1 MGGRGSAGGKGSSS
15 GIPAGASY
23 LEQKSEKWY
32 LSLSDKEKT
41 AVTAYTVTNYTKDP
55 NRKEMTDALDNALS
69 KFKTDKELVTF
80 RGVSG
85 EEFVDTL
92 FSGEV
97 KTTFKSTSTDVS
109 RAEAFA
115 KGQGG
120 YIIEYHI
127 KKGNHGAFLD
137 GGVPMSVEKEFLINR
152 NQKMKVVSSKGKKM
166 IVEIG

>member
-1 MGGRGSAGGKGSSS
+1 MGGRGGSSGISAGGSS
-15 GIPAGASY
+15 

-32 LSLSDKEKT
+32 LSLTDKEQA
-41 AVTAYTVTNYTKDP
+41 AVVAYTGYNYTNNP
-55 NRKEMTDALDNALS
+55 SRSEMTDTLDNALS
-69 KFKTDKELVTF
+69 KFKTDKELVTY
-80 RGVSG
+80 RGVSR
-85 EEFVDTL
+85 EEFVNTV
-92 FSGEV
+92 FGGET
-97 KTTFKSTSTDVS
+97 KTTFKSTSTDLS

-115 KGQGG
+115 KNQGG

-152 NQKMKVVSSKGKKM
+152 NQKMKIVSSKGKKM

>member
-1 MGGRGSAGGKGSSS
+1 MGGRGGSSGISAGGGS
-15 GIPAGASY
+15 

-32 LSLSDKEKT
+32 LSLTDKEQA
-41 AVTAYTVTNYTKDP
+41 AVVAYTGYNYTNDP
-55 NRKEMTDALDNALS
+55 NRKEMTDTLDNALS
-69 KFKTDKELVTF
+69 KFKTDKELVTY

-85 EEFVDTL
+85 EEFSDTL
-92 FSGEV
+92 FSGET
-97 KTTFKSTSTDVS
+97 KTTFKSTSTDAS

-115 KGQGG
+115 KSQGG

-152 NQKMKVVSSKGKKM
+152 NQKMKIVSSKGKKM